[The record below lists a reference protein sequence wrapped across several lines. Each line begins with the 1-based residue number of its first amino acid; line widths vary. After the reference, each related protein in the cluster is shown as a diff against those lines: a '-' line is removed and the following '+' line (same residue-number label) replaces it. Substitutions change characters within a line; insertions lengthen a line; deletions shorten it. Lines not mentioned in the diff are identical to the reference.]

1 MSDIGTAER
10 ILIPGSWRLDYS
22 HAAGRAASWFLV
34 ALRDEGRILASP
46 CPRCGRVRVPP
57 RSFCEDCF
65 VRTSDDWVEV
75 GPGGVVEAYTVTR
88 AEFPGYP
95 PPPHALAYVRLD
107 GAGTAMANFVEGLD
121 LEGDRPPLA
130 IGDRVRAVFAP
141 DRQGRIRDFHFEP
154 EPGARGVP
162 ETSGA
167 RGVPET

>member
-1 MSDIGTAER
+1 MSESGTVAER

-22 HAAGRAASWFLV
+22 HAAGLAASRFLV

-65 VRTSDDWVEV
+65 VHTSDDWVEV
-75 GPGGVVEAYTVTR
+75 GPGGVVEAFTVTR

-121 LEGDRPPLA
+121 LSADPALT
-130 IGDRVRAVFAP
+130 IGDRVRAVFAAE
-141 DRQGRIRDFHFEP
+141 RQGRITDFHFER
-154 EPGARGVP
+154 E
-162 ETSGA
+162 
-167 RGVPET
+167 

>member
-1 MSDIGTAER
+1 LSDTETSER
-10 ILIPGSWRLDYS
+10 ILIPGSWRLDFS
-22 HAAGRAASWFLV
+22 HAAGRAASRFLV
-34 ALRDEGRILASP
+34 ALRDEGTILASP

-75 GPGGVVEAYTVTR
+75 GPGGVVEAFTVTR

-121 LEGDRPPLA
+121 LSQFGDTPGPGPDGPPLA
-130 IGDRVRAVFAP
+130 IGDRVRAVFSD
-141 DRQGRIRDFHFEP
+141 DRQARITDFHFER
-154 EPGARGVP
+154 E
-162 ETSGA
+162 
-167 RGVPET
+167 

>member
-1 MSDIGTAER
+1 MSDTETSARGPGNPQDER

-22 HAAGRAASWFLV
+22 HAAGRAASRFLV

-65 VRTSDDWVEV
+65 VRTSDEWVEV
-75 GPGGVVEAYTVTR
+75 GPGGVVEAFTVTR

-121 LEGDRPPLA
+121 LSDADGPPLA

-141 DRQGRIRDFHFEP
+141 ERQARITDFHFEK
-154 EPGARGVP
+154 E
-162 ETSGA
+162 
-167 RGVPET
+167 